1 MSEYRDENKKKLKKK
16 TTFAEDF
23 SLNDKIRSDK
33 SKIAV
38 EPKQPMAD
46 EIDEKFTKTLKEF
59 EDKENKGKFYDQ
71 GVFVEDNRN
80 NDQYGR
86 RNSIGDEDFI
96 IFFPNFLDIDL
107 M

>member
-1 MSEYRDENKKKLKKK
+1 MNEFKDENKKKLKKK

-23 SLNDKIRSDK
+23 TLNDKIKSDK
-33 SKIAV
+33 SKIAA
-38 EPKQPMAD
+38 EPKLPMTD
-46 EIDEKFTKTLKEF
+46 DINEKFTKTLKEF
-59 EDKENKGKFYDQ
+59 EDKENRGRFHDQ
-71 GVFVEDNRN
+71 GVFVEENRN
-80 NDQYGR
+80 YDQYGR